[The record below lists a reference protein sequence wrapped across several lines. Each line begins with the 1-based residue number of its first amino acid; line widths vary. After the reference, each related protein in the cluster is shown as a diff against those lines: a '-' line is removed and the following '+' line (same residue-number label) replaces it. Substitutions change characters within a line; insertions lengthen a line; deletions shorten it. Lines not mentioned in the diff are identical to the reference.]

1 MPLTDLVLN
10 KFVLIAEQEQ
20 SRNKT
25 DVSYIGKE
33 VQIQG
38 NNVNDFQNSAKGFY
52 QNEAETI

>member
-38 NNVNDFQNSAKGFY
+38 NNMNDFQNSAKGFY
-52 QNEAETI
+52 QNEA